1 MKAYQVDFDD
11 YADIIDKSKILNVFS
26 TAGGTDVYVVEF
38 MGGDAFVI
46 TGPFDNGAIV
56 IESDHAPFGGSTHE
70 YARNAIAAGSW

>member
-38 MGGDAFVI
+38 MGGDALVI

-56 IESDHAPFGGSTHE
+56 IESDDAAFGGSTHDHV
-70 YARNAIAAGSW
+70 RNAIHLGTL